1 MDSAAGGTVA
11 VWPGALLIFVDI
23 FLKGFP
29 LEFRWELTGNYFF
42 WGGWGGRSLKK
53 IGNGCAVVCILI

>member
-1 MDSAAGGTVA
+1 MAA
-11 VWPGALLIFVDI
+11 WPGALFIFVDI

-42 WGGWGGRSLKK
+42 WGGWGGRSLNK